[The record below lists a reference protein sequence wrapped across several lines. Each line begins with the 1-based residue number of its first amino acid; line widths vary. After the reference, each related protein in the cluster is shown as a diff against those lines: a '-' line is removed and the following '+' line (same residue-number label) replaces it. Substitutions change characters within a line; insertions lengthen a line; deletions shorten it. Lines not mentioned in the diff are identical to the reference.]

1 MSNGIDALANGN
13 NKDLNDIVSQT
24 PESVYVGQN
33 FTGENMTTPN
43 VNNIDG
49 MAQTIDTGASIGNN
63 VETLSLGTDR
73 TMDIQSSQKGN

>member
-13 NKDLNDIVSQT
+13 NRDLNDIVSQT

-33 FTGENMTTPN
+33 FTGESMTTPN
-43 VNNIDG
+43 INNIDG
-49 MAQTIDTGASIGNN
+49 VPQIIDTGASVGNN

-73 TMDIQSSQKGN
+73 TMDLQS